1 MLNAFPLLAFNA
13 VAFVQENRRGDH
25 ADFVKEAQRLAAHFR
40 VLGIVYAVYI
50 ISYFTGVVSGAE
62 AGPETAGAVIAGTLV
77 APHAVC
83 AGVAAIFNALAWAL
97 SSRPFALTSGIL
109 YAVSMVLF
117 PMYFMFVIIQT
128 VLSFVGFARLPK
140 TA

>member
-1 MLNAFPLLAFNA
+1 MQTSSKKRSVLLLISAI
-13 VAFVQENRRGDH
+13 
-25 ADFVKEAQRLAAHFR
+25 
-40 VLGIVYAVYI
+40 LGIVYAVCI

-117 PMYFMFVIIQT
+117 PIYFMFVIIQT

>member
-1 MLNAFPLLAFNA
+1 MQTSSKKRSVLLLISAI
-13 VAFVQENRRGDH
+13 
-25 ADFVKEAQRLAAHFR
+25 
-40 VLGIVYAVYI
+40 LGIVYAVYI

-97 SSRPFALTSGIL
+97 SSRPFALTSGVL

-128 VLSFVGFARLPK
+128 VCLSWASHVCPNRLVTNAAMNQP
-140 TA
+140 